1 MVAKDIRWIRL
12 LDPENH
18 NISWANHISHTNPG
32 KRDKSDPSFKR
43 QWSRL
48 FHCAALVA
56 FTIFYAWQSDRDES
70 LCKDL
75 IREAL
80 NEAVAELTQE
90 IGIDIVIDQDTQ
102 DVLGSPSIPDAILE
116 KIVVSKAVV
125 ADLTLTHT
133 SDKQVEPK
141 KRSSNPNVMLEYGY
155 ALRAGDHNI
164 IGVIN
169 TAFGQV
175 EELAFDLRHK
185 RCITYCAA
193 TGADENKRTQ
203 ARNDLAKKFTNA
215 IRPIVQATAGRDPA
229 EWLRARK
236 RPSASAG
243 TSPEAPQQPATDTD
257 GPSGDPKLDEI
268 VDSIDR
274 DARGKKKDGENWSA
288 RFSNGRI
295 RLNLKVADLSVTR
308 PVDQKDRDDLEP
320 LMTSMRSILEETA
333 RTNEEYA
340 NTLLGE

>member
-1 MVAKDIRWIRL
+1 M
-12 LDPENH
+12 
-18 NISWANHISHTNPG
+18 
-32 KRDKSDPSFKR
+32 
-43 QWSRL
+43 
-48 FHCAALVA
+48 A
-56 FTIFYAWQSDRDES
+56 FTIFYAWQSNRDES
-70 LCKDL
+70 LCKNL

-80 NEAVAELTQE
+80 NEAAAEDL
-90 IGIDIVIDQDTQ
+90 GIDIVIDQDTQ
-102 DVLGSPSIPDAILE
+102 NVPGSPSIPDTILE
-116 KIVVSKAVV
+116 KIAASEAVV
-125 ADLTLTHT
+125 ADLALTHT

-155 ALRAGDHNI
+155 VLRAGDQYI

-169 TAFGQV
+169 TAFGQI

-193 TGADENKRTQ
+193 TGADENERTQ
-203 ARNDLAKKFTNA
+203 ARNDLAKEFTKA
-215 IRPIVQATAGRDPA
+215 IRSIVQATAGRDAA
-229 EWLRARK
+229 ERRRARK

-243 TSPEAPQQPATDTD
+243 TSPEAPQQPATDTES
-257 GPSGDPKLDEI
+257 PSGDPKLDEI
-268 VDSIDR
+268 IDSIDK
-274 DARGKKKDGENWSA
+274 DAKGKKKDGENWNA

-295 RLNLKVADLSVTR
+295 RLTLKIADLSVTK
-308 PVDQKDRDDLEP
+308 PVDQKDRDDLEL